1 VHVQRRGWCH
11 LKARDLLFLVGYH
24 TSRLQPCSA
33 GHRPSSAHCAAT
45 LTSRPKPRQRKKGT
59 CLLQAF
65 SPASSSNP
73 GTISRQSIT
82 VLLSHTARAARVC
95 SVKVVY
101 DLRRSN
107 ASYFSGRSAL
117 SSRVR
122 GVASRLHLLLN
133 PAGNN
138 WAATPGRQLVL
149 DQHPGGLCTHFG
161 RSCVRARRPG
171 PWCGS
176 VYYTVR

>member
-1 VHVQRRGWCH
+1 MHVQRRGWCH

-107 ASYFSGRSAL
+107 ASYFSGRSAPEL
-117 SSRVR
+117 TGSS
-122 GVASRLHLLLN
+122 
-133 PAGNN
+133 
-138 WAATPGRQLVL
+138 GRQPLAPALKSYNVTL
-149 DQHPGGLCTHFG
+149 EHVERERNYC
-161 RSCVRARRPG
+161 
-171 PWCGS
+171 S
-176 VYYTVR
+176 VAHELKVP

>member
-1 VHVQRRGWCH
+1 MHVQRRGWCH

-33 GHRPSSAHCAAT
+33 GHRPSSAHCAVT

-65 SPASSSNP
+65 SPASSWHHLPAINHRALVAHGARCTRLFGKGRVRP
-73 GTISRQSIT
+73 TAPPTSRDAP
-82 VLLSHTARAARVC
+82 HC
-95 SVKVVY
+95 
-101 DLRRSN
+101 
-107 ASYFSGRSAL
+107 

-149 DQHPGGLCTHFG
+149 DQHPGGLYPF
-161 RSCVRARRPG
+161 RSLVRA
-171 PWCGS
+171 CS
-176 VYYTVR
+176 

>member
-1 VHVQRRGWCH
+1 MHVQRRGWCH

-73 GTISRQSIT
+73 GLFVINRPQRIPARISRQSIT

-117 SSRVR
+117 QLAGSWGRQPL
-122 GVASRLHLLLN
+122 A
-133 PAGNN
+133 PALK
-138 WAATPGRQLVL
+138 PGRQQLGSDSRKTIGL
-149 DQHPGGLCTHFG
+149 RPTSWWSLHPFWSL
-161 RSCVRARRPG
+161 VRA
-171 PWCGS
+171 CS
-176 VYYTVR
+176 

>member
-1 VHVQRRGWCH
+1 MHVQRRGWCH
-11 LKARDLLFLVGYH
+11 LKARDLLLVGYH

-117 SSRVR
+117 QLAGSWGRQPL
-122 GVASRLHLLLN
+122 A
-133 PAGNN
+133 PALK
-138 WAATPGRQLVL
+138 PGRQQLGSDSRKTIGL
-149 DQHPGGLCTHFG
+149 RPTSWWSLHPF
-161 RSCVRARRPG
+161 RSLVRA
-171 PWCGS
+171 CS
-176 VYYTVR
+176 